1 MLVHQKSTESLV
13 IDRLDILATDSPSVE
28 RDSFIF
34 LDEDSRKLEDDDLSP
49 VKTKKIT
56 RTMKTM
62 VLFFYLKDGPSTPLV
77 VRIERNL
84 PDDLWSWEK

>member
-13 IDRLDILATDSPSVE
+13 IERLDILATDSPSVE

-62 VLFFYLKDGPSTPLV
+62 VLFFLQLPQGRVHTR
-77 VRIERNL
+77 VRHS
-84 PDDLWSWEK
+84 WSE

>member
-84 PDDLWSWEK
+84 PDDL